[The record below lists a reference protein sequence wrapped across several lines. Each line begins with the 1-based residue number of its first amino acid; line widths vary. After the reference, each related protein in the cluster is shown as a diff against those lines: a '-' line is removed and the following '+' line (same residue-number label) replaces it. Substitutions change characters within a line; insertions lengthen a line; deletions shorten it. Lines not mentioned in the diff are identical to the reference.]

1 MITLVLFLNIHS
13 QSALS
18 CRNIGK
24 RYKKFKALR
33 QNRLKARVTKMRLV
47 FVFYLG
53 LGFPNPMNTT
63 IGLPVG
69 HKTIRYRAN

>member
-24 RYKKFKALR
+24 RYKKFRALR
-33 QNRLKARVTKMRLV
+33 QNRLKGRVTKV
-47 FVFYLG
+47 FVLYLG